1 MAALTGTTLKHA
13 ARTSAAVATA
23 LLTTVV
29 GATAGAALA
38 FVVLIAWNVA
48 SQSELPLLWWASR
61 ATGFLAYVA
70 LWLSMASG
78 VLISAGGFGGRIS
91 RKWTMDLHQ
100 EWTLAAV
107 IATVLHIALVVL
119 NPEAEISPWA
129 AIIPFASARMTGSM
143 AVGTISTLL
152 LTLIAVTS
160 WVRTRIPYEAWRG
173 IHALSFGAMLLALA
187 HSIAAGTDTSSLGA
201 QVLYLA
207 TSVSLT
213 GLIALRILATLA
225 ARTRDEV
232 AAARP

>member
-1 MAALTGTTLKHA
+1 MAALTATLREV
-13 ARTSAAVATA
+13 ARASSAGLMA
-23 LLTTVV
+23 LLTIVV
-29 GATAGAALA
+29 GLSAGAALA
-38 FVVLIAWNVA
+38 FVAMIAGTVI

-70 LWLSMASG
+70 LWLSMVSG
-78 VLISAGGFGGRIS
+78 VLISAGGLGGRIS

-107 IATVLHIALVVL
+107 LATVLHIALVVL

-143 AVGTISTLL
+143 AIGTIATLL
-152 LTLIAVTS
+152 LALIAVTS
-160 WVRTRIPYEAWRG
+160 WARTRVPYEAWRA

-187 HSIAAGTDTSSLGA
+187 HSIAAGTDTSSVGA
-201 QVLYLA
+201 QALYLA

-213 GLIALRILATLA
+213 GLIALRVIIALG
-225 ARTRDEV
+225 ARTRGE
-232 AAARP
+232 ATPARL